1 MRRFRSNRVCA
12 LVSFLIVCFSSCQIK
27 EGIAPEIEKNG
38 PVTVGI
44 AAGGCATRTS
54 LLSNGLSTVWSDGD
68 ELAVWALNSSD
79 AYQLSAQKF
88 VMYAEE
94 GSRGWFT
101 STLDSAMP
109 EGTYTYYACYPAPVS
124 VSGTA
129 ATFSVSDVQDGHAGG
144 GDDVLLATPVN
155 YGPLTP
161 IHDPD
166 DHDMMS
172 MALSHI
178 MHHFRFFV
186 PEGADRLD
194 GEPID
199 KIVLTFPSEVVGDV
213 VADLSDPSAALSLEN
228 GSAKLT
234 LKLSE
239 PLKESTSAGLEYA
252 DAVIFPQ
259 TFAPGQSFTVKTY
272 SATKVATT
280 DPVDLMGRTF
290 AAGHSTPVRVLLT
303 DVRNYCRINVNIAA
317 NHIGEDPTGITLTA
331 PEGCRWGDNGSNVLV
346 LSDPAGL
353 PENYSLVLSYE
364 EEEYYRAFSNQ
375 TIHVVY
381 DCEHVTT
388 SVDYRMPDMGSS
400 FYTTLDLELP
410 YLLFEDFST
419 VSTFSSS
426 DNYTGGSNAG
436 SKTYGPFLN
445 GWSGG
450 RIGGEAGKCI
460 RIAARR
466 ETSARYGA
474 RVDSAPIIALKKASN
489 LRVHF
494 DYGINSQYGGL
505 NIIMN
510 GDVGQDCWIG
520 YVTTADVLN
529 SGSTTGTFE
538 DGNHINAHVFTGS
551 YDATPEDGDFILHDV
566 PTGLVRISWRNMS
579 EDRAGTTN
587 TTNWFYLDNVRVS
600 IAK

>member
-1 MRRFRSNRVCA
+1 MRRFRSNRVCT
-12 LVSFLIVCFSSCQIK
+12 LVSFLIVCFTSCQVK
-27 EGIAPEIEKNG
+27 DGIVPETKKNG

-44 AAGGCATRTS
+44 SAGSAQTRTS

-68 ELAVWALNSSD
+68 ELAVWAMNSSD
-79 AYQLSAQKF
+79 TYTLSNQKF
-88 VMYAEE
+88 GVHASD
-94 GSRGWFT
+94 GGRAFFT
-101 STLDSAMP
+101 SQLESEMP
-109 EGTYTYYACYPAPVS
+109 ADAYTYYACYPAPAS
-124 VSGTA
+124 VNGTSA
-129 ATFSVSDVQDGHAGG
+129 VFSISDVQDGKASGG
-144 GDDVLLATPVN
+144 EDVLIADPVS
-155 YGPLTP
+155 YGALTP
-161 IHDPD
+161 IHEPD

-172 MALSHI
+172 MRLRHI
-178 MHHFRFFV
+178 MHHFRLFI

-194 GEPID
+194 GESIE

-213 VADLSDPSAALSLEN
+213 VADFSNPDAALSLQN
-228 GSAKLT
+228 GSNKVT
-234 LKLSE
+234 LRLAE
-239 PLKESTSAGLEYA
+239 PLLPSTSTELKFA
-252 DAVIFPQ
+252 DVVILPQ
-259 TFAPGQSFTVKTY
+259 TFEAAQTFTIKTY

-280 DPVDLMGRTF
+280 DPVNLRGRTF
-290 AAGHSTPVRVLLT
+290 EAGHSTPVNVLLT

-317 NHIGEDPTGITLTA
+317 NHIGEDPTSITLTA

-353 PENYSLVLSYE
+353 PEHYSLELSYE

-375 TIHVVY
+375 SIHVVY

-388 SVDYRMPDMGSS
+388 SVDYRMPDMSS
-400 FYTTLDLELP
+400 NFFTSIDLELP

-419 VSTFSSS
+419 VGTFSSN

-436 SKTYGPFLN
+436 SKSYGPFLG

-474 RVDSAPIIALKKASN
+474 RVDSAPIIALKKAAN

-494 DYGINSQYGGL
+494 DYGINSRYGGV
-505 NIIMN
+505 NIIVD

-520 YVTTADVLN
+520 YVTTSDVLD

-538 DGNHINAHVFTGS
+538 DGNHINAHLFTGS
-551 YDATPEDGDFILHDV
+551 YDATPEDGDFILHNV

-579 EDRAGTTN
+579 ENRAGTTN